1 MPSWWEPGLPL
12 LNTWKQKQV
21 LEKKKFFSI
30 TSDLKDY
37 LIQPSYVSYTF
48 VIYHQVQQTKNERI
62 NQVNALF

>member
-1 MPSWWEPGLPL
+1 MR
-12 LNTWKQKQV
+12 TWAPIVEHLETKASAG
-21 LEKKKFFSI
+21 EKKKFSI

-37 LIQPSYVSYTF
+37 LIQPSYVIYTF